1 MGQSLPPLQPLGES
15 LLGSPGAVPLPAPR
29 AAAGGSRIG
38 GPQTQHLSMSTEL
51 IALVGLRELAS
62 SLVPGARLET
72 TGDIARLLT
81 RLHDLVETFCRFL
94 IPLRDASSRLPGAP
108 RRSSASSTG
117 RQVERTTDP
126 AALAALL
133 LDWRTRDDD
142 STRVVDEL
150 LADIVTRHAGLIQ
163 NVLGGI
169 GALLAEISP
178 DAIET
183 SVKEDA
189 PMGAVFGRHRAL
201 WQAYRE
207 RFDEVTTESRQLEL
221 VFGVGPA
228 GGRPRDP
235 RSRG

>member
-15 LLGSPGAVPLPAPR
+15 LLGSAAAAPLPAPR
-29 AAAGGSRIG
+29 AAPGGARFV

-62 SLVPGARLET
+62 SLVPGAKLET

-108 RRSSASSTG
+108 RRSSASPTG
-117 RQVERTTDP
+117 RQVERATDP

-133 LDWRTRDDD
+133 LDWRNRDDD
-142 STRVVDEL
+142 GPRVIDEL
-150 LADIVTRHAGLIQ
+150 LVDIVTRHTGLVE
-163 NVLGGI
+163 NLLGGI
-169 GALLAEISP
+169 AALLAEISP
-178 DAIET
+178 DAIERN
-183 SVKEDA
+183 VKEDA

-221 VFGVGPA
+221 VFGVDPS
-228 GGRPRDP
+228 GRPRDP
-235 RSRG
+235 RARG